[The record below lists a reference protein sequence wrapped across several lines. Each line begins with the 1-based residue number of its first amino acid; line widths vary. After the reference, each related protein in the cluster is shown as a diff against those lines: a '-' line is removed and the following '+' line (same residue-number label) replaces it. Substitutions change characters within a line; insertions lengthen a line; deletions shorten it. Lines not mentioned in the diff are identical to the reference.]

1 MKKIVS
7 LAIACMLLLS
17 CFAINAFAA
26 TTFDVTASAPDADG
40 VFGVTFTSPV
50 QLKLAKLAIFYPT
63 DKMDVL
69 DADTKE
75 AVTGSEAG
83 TAFAVESYT
92 AHDQLQSK
100 VFVGYLDAYTFTTD
114 NANISDAGDIFTIYF
129 KLKEGA
135 KIEECPFSLVD
146 NTTYKKAYGGINCT
160 GSKSTETYRVTKG
173 TAAANFDWEALK
185 VEDPEPEFGAS
196 AAGTTI
202 TCFGKVAA
210 TATNYG
216 VVFTKESTVEGAR
229 AQKYY
234 GAMPGDTV
242 KDYNGSTTFTF
253 GDWDGSFEIIL
264 EGVHTGE
271 KELDFFVDDTVIADT
286 NFTVNVQ

>member
-17 CFAINAFAA
+17 CFAINAFAAA

-75 AVTGSEAG
+75 AVTGSEEG

-92 AHDQLQSK
+92 AHDQLMSK

-185 VEDPEPEFGAS
+185 AKSDFSAS

-202 TCFGKVAA
+202 TCFGKVPA
-210 TATNYG
+210 TVSNYG
-216 VVFTKESTVEGAR
+216 VVFTKESTVEQAR
-229 AQKYY
+229 DQKYY

-253 GDWDGSFEIIL
+253 GDWDGTFEIIL
-264 EGVHTGE
+264 EGVHVGD
-271 KELDFFVDDTVIADT
+271 KKLNFFMNDQIIDGT

>member
-1 MKKIVS
+1 MKKVFSLLLVVAMLVSMSVVASAAPANAAGGMHTVLTESETDITVDIYVSNVVGCSGFTS
-7 LAIACMLLLS
+7 LALVDGLTYVDGSAVLGDL
-17 CFAINAFAA
+17 FAA
-26 TTFDVTASAPDADG
+26 GKLTVTTSKAGQIKMTHTHTDLANVFDNAGTVLAMSYKVTKDDPTATLTEDNFKMGTTALTVSK
-40 VFGVTFTSPV
+40 VVTKTGGTVAGIAAGNNFTS
-50 QLKLAKLAIFYPT
+50 AKQPAYFT
-63 DKMDVL
+63 
-69 DADTKE
+69 
-75 AVTGSEAG
+75 
-83 TAFAVESYT
+83 VE
-92 AHDQLQSK
+92 
-100 VFVGYLDAYTFTTD
+100 VIPFVP
-114 NANISDAGDIFTIYF
+114 
-129 KLKEGA
+129 
-135 KIEECPFSLVD
+135 EE
-146 NTTYKKAYGGINCT
+146 
-160 GSKSTETYRVTKG
+160 
-173 TAAANFDWEALK
+173 
-185 VEDPEPEFGAS
+185 EPDFGAS
-196 AAGTTI
+196 AEGTTI

-264 EGVHTGE
+264 EGVHAGE